1 MKKRAPRPTGPMTM
15 QPFDR
20 SATMPAPV
28 LPAIADSASPVV
40 SRPKGKTTRT
50 DAVRDA
56 KARITRR
63 NSLRMQRQ
71 AQKG

>member
-1 MKKRAPRPTGPMTM
+1 MTM

-28 LPAIADSASPVV
+28 LPAMADPAASIASP
-40 SRPKGKTTRT
+40 PKAKPTTT
-50 DAVRDA
+50 DAIRSA